1 MDDRVPPYIRALSFL
16 RRGIVHVL
24 FRIKHMLGLLAQSV
38 QRDELRELTN
48 EARVLGS
55 ASAESINHVGAELR
69 EINER
74 LAKLERDVERIGNR
88 SRKPRRPRLAV
99 GEEQRRAGAVPD
111 DRVR

>member
-24 FRIKHMLGLLAQSV
+24 FRIKHILGLLAQSV

-74 LAKLERDVERIGNR
+74 LAKLERDVERIGNSLESPGARDSLLEKKSEEPAR
-88 SRKPRRPRLAV
+88 SLTT
-99 GEEQRRAGAVPD
+99 E
-111 DRVR
+111 